1 MKMFC
6 CFSGRLKGYWIFK
19 IIIIIIIIRF
29 KEFSQLKIIGSKECS
44 RASICFFYFLFSL
57 LLKHLLT
64 DKNHCARWL
73 IGLKH
78 SSYLISCCCF
88 SLLTDYTRS
97 AHYNQ
102 GTKSLLLLMF
112 SKISCWTKGTRN
124 EKSSGAVE
132 MECGLGWT
140 YIYGMPWNDL
150 CSFFSTQNGFL
161 QLTVFVCFLSWAASR
176 WKVFNLNRW

>member
-1 MKMFC
+1 MKIFC

-29 KEFSQLKIIGSKECS
+29 KEFSQLKIVGSKECS
-44 RASICFFYFLFSL
+44 RASICFYFLLSL
-57 LLKHLLT
+57 LLKHLLR
-64 DKNHCARWL
+64 DKNRCARWL
-73 IGLKH
+73 IGLKR
-78 SSYLISCCCF
+78 SSCYLISCSCF
-88 SLLTDYTRS
+88 SLLTNYTGS

-112 SKISCWTKGTRN
+112 SKISCWTKATRN